1 MIKDL
6 SKLPVKIT
14 IKNTTNDTLKMELR
28 DCVQTSLILKPE
40 EEASVLAQSSD
51 SAIYVQKQALDLG
64 IECSIEEKQE
74 EPETTKVVASE
85 EELKEALANI
95 EEGET
100 IKIASDLTVSEA
112 INLDKPVTLSITDGT
127 LNLSDKQI
135 VVSND
140 VTIKGKGTIYSDNS
154 SGGIEVNN
162 GKLTIED
169 TTIETPV
176 QYGVIMFNEGEL
188 NLQNAKIN
196 SKVSSI
202 ATNNTKTSNA
212 NIVIDGKDTVL
223 TASEGPVIYMPA
235 QGTVTVKDGTLNGG
249 ISARMGTVNVL
260 GGTINSQEVADDK
273 IEDYYNKSL
282 NVYLGDAIMCMAGT
296 YTEKDRGS
304 NDLTINLEGGTING
318 KAEGHSAVTIYNL
331 GKVKQDIALTIKENA
346 TLTVKD
352 ETKSLYEI
360 IPATEIVPSDA
371 KDYKSYTKYENAVT
385 LTVED

>member
-14 IKNTTNDTLKMELR
+14 LKNTTKDTLKLELR

-40 EEASVLAQSSD
+40 EEASVLAKSSD
-51 SAIYVQKQALDLG
+51 GAIYVHKQSLDLG
-64 IECSIEEKQE
+64 IECSVEEKQE
-74 EPETTKVVASE
+74 EPETTKVVTTE
-85 EELKEALANI
+85 EELIEALANI
-95 EEGET
+95 EEGD
-100 IKIASDLTVSEA
+100 IVKIASDLTVSED
-112 INLDKPVTLSITDGT
+112 INLDKAVTLTITNGT

-140 VTIKGKGTIYSDNS
+140 VTIKGEGTIYSDNS

-162 GKLTIED
+162 GKLTVED
-169 TTIETPV
+169 TTLESPV
-176 QYGVIMFNEGEL
+176 NYGVVMFNEGEL

-196 SKVSSI
+196 SKSSAI
-202 ATNNTKTSNA
+202 SSNNTKTSNA

-235 QGTVTVKDGTLNGG
+235 QGTVTVRDGTLNGG
-249 ISARMGTVNVL
+249 ISARMGTINVL

-273 IEDYYNKSL
+273 IEDYYNKTL
-282 NVYLGDAIMCMAGT
+282 NVYLGDAIMCMSGT
-296 YTEKDRGS
+296 YTEKDKGS
-304 NDLTINLEGGTING
+304 NALTINLEGGTING

-352 ETKSLYEI
+352 ETKPLYEI
-360 IPATEIVPSDA
+360 LPATEIVPSEA
-371 KDYKSYTKYENAVT
+371 KDYKSYTKYENTVT